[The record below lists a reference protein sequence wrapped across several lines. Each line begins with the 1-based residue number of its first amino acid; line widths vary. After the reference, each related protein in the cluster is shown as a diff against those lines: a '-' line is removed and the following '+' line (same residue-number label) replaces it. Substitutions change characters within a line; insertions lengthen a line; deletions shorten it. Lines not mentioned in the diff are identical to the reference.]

1 MITFKATGTVL
12 IKATILIHVQ
22 YNITWPFQ
30 EHFRILFT
38 IMTKVDILQHIGEI
52 ETLDYV
58 QTIADD
64 DSVRKSYKHL
74 SKNTFWEDLRT
85 YF

>member
-1 MITFKATGTVL
+1 
-12 IKATILIHVQ
+12 
-22 YNITWPFQ
+22 
-30 EHFRILFT
+30 
-38 IMTKVDILQHIGEI
+38 MTKVDILQHIGEI

-74 SKNTFWEDLRT
+74 SKILSGKICVHISKLSTLEKNKVIHICILKKIDFTFFLYILQSCVTR
-85 YF
+85 